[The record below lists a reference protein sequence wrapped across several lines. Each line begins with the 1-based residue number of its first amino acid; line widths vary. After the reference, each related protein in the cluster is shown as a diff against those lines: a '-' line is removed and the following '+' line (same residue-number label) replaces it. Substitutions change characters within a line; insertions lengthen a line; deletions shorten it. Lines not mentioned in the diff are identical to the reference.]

1 MVSELSNGINEL
13 LELGNLLQIPIY
25 PTWNALDITDY
36 KYYAGRI
43 GTYGGSGRNFGIQNS
58 DLIIS
63 VGLRISG
70 ELLGNVK
77 TFARAKKY
85 LVDIINQI
93 LKKIFNKS
101 NLMRIYIAM
110 PKFF

>member
-1 MVSELSNGINEL
+1 MRLSNGINEL

-25 PTWNALDITDY
+25 PTWNALDTVTSDY

-63 VGLRISG
+63 VGSRISG
-70 ELLGNVK
+70 
-77 TFARAKKY
+77 
-85 LVDIINQI
+85 
-93 LKKIFNKS
+93 
-101 NLMRIYIAM
+101 RITEVT
-110 PKFF
+110 